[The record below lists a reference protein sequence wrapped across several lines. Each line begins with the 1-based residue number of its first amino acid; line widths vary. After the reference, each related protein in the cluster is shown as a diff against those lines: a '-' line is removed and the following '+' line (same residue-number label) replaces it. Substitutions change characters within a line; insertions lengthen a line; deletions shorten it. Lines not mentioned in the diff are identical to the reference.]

1 MDIRVL
7 RYFLAICQE
16 GNMSRA
22 ARALHVTQP
31 TLSRQIADLER
42 ELGCDLLERGS
53 RHAVPTEKGRYLRRR
68 AEEIVT
74 LADQTASNLK
84 RDDAVVEGDINI
96 GAGESEGMRA
106 LAQQIR
112 LFREKHPHVRFHLR
126 SGNSTDVVDWLERGL
141 VDFAVLMSYRDIDR
155 YSYIRL
161 APTDAWGVLMPEGD
175 PLSQRT
181 AITPGDLAGLPLIVS
196 EQALDSGEMQEWI
209 GAGKSSLDIA
219 ATYNLAFNAGQLV
232 REKVGYALAL
242 DRLAATGPG
251 TGLEFR
257 PLDPPLTSVIDFA
270 WKPSQAFTSAAK
282 RFLEQM
288 ESKNRK

>member
-42 ELGCDLLERGS
+42 ELGCELLERGA
-53 RHAVPTEKGRYLRRR
+53 RNAVPTEKGRYLRRR
-68 AEEIVT
+68 AEEIVQ
-74 LADQTASNLK
+74 LADRTAQNLM
-84 RDDAVVEGDINI
+84 RDDEVVEGDIAI
-96 GAGESEGMRA
+96 GAGESEGIGA

-126 SGNSTDVVDWLERGL
+126 SGNSTDVIDWLERGL
-141 VDFAVLMSYRDIDR
+141 VDFAVLISYRGIDR
-155 YSYIRL
+155 YPHIRL
-161 APTDAWGVLMPEGD
+161 APIDTWGVLMPEGD
-175 PLSQRT
+175 ELCSRD
-181 AITPGDLAGLPLIVS
+181 AVAPGDLTGLPLIVS
-196 EQALDSGEMQEWI
+196 EQALEAGELQGWL
-209 GAGKSSLDIA
+209 GATKDSLDIA

-232 REKVGYALAL
+232 RRHVGYALAL
-242 DRLAATGPG
+242 DRLVATGAD
-251 TGLEFR
+251 TGLAFR

-270 WKPSQAFTSAAK
+270 WKQGQAFTSASK
-282 RFLEQM
+282 RFLDQM
-288 ESKNRK
+288 KKERRA